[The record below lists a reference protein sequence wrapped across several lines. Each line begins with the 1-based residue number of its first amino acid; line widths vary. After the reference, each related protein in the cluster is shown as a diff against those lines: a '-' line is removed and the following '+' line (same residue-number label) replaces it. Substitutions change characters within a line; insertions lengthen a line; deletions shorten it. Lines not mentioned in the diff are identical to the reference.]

1 MRRRAST
8 TERSTQTPTTP
19 NPNGFITERELA
31 GERRSIRRYND
42 GRISG
47 RSSVEPSPRRRASTS
62 ASTRNSSRSSSRTD
76 NTGDTTRASS
86 RMGPFISRRSSLSL
100 SLSCADRDR
109 PPSSSS
115 SPSPFHSNKLSDL
128 AAEIS
133 AEVARFSADKPN
145 SASAQRLRATWNN
158 VRNGKAKAMPK
169 KVNEIHSSGAG
180 AAGVAGSTCSTRT
193 EEGSIIARIVAD
205 IEDRIRRQ
213 NVGLKPVLEGDE

>member
-47 RSSVEPSPRRRASTS
+47 RSSVEPGPRRRASTS
-62 ASTRNSSRSSSRTD
+62 TSTRNSSRSPSRTD

-158 VRNGKAKAMPK
+158 VRNGKKAMPK
-169 KVNEIHSSGAG
+169 KVNEIHSSGTG
-180 AAGVAGSTCSTRT
+180 AAGVAGSSCSTRM
-193 EEGSIIARIVAD
+193 EGSIIARIVAD
-205 IEDRIRRQ
+205 IEDRIRKQ